1 MSQPSMH
8 DQLERIR
15 TNALKKAHEA
25 YAQQLELGMNEM
37 IQVAQRVEAT
47 PAEVAT

>member
-1 MSQPSMH
+1 MSQPLH
-8 DQLERIR
+8 DKLETIR

-37 IQVAQRVEAT
+37 VQASQQFSQRPEG
-47 PAEVAT
+47 EVKP